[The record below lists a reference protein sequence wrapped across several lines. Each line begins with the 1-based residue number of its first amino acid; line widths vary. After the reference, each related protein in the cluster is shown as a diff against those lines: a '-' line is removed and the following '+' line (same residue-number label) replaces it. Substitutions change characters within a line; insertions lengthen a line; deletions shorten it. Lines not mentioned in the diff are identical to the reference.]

1 MSRLPGARW
10 VAVVV
15 FVIQLL
21 VAGTCGVVVM
31 DEVAGVHPEGG
42 VLAHA
47 AVVAAL
53 VLLLLVVVV
62 LVVGVDGAEVLR
74 LLEAQQPAL
83 APVTLAVTVAPVHV
97 LHSGGATLTYRQY
110 PGLFDRGQ
118 CQDRGVK

>member
-1 MSRLPGARW
+1 MCLDCQVGR
-10 VAVVV
+10 V
-15 FVIQLL
+15 
-21 VAGTCGVVVM
+21 GTCGVVVM

-53 VLLLLVVVV
+53 VLGLLLVVVV
-62 LVVGVDGAEVLR
+62 LVVGVDGAEVLP

-97 LHSGGATLTYRQY
+97 LHSGGATLTYRLY

>member
-1 MSRLPGARW
+1 
-10 VAVVV
+10 
-15 FVIQLL
+15 
-21 VAGTCGVVVM
+21 M

-62 LVVGVDGAEVLR
+62 LVVGVDGAEVLP

-83 APVTLAVTVAPVHV
+83 APVTIAVTVAPVHV
-97 LHSGGATLTYRQY
+97 LHSGGANIADKQTKSRFCLTE
-110 PGLFDRGQ
+110 GNAKTGE
-118 CQDRGVK
+118 

>member
-1 MSRLPGARW
+1 
-10 VAVVV
+10 
-15 FVIQLL
+15 
-21 VAGTCGVVVM
+21 M

-53 VLLLLVVVV
+53 VLGLVLVVVVV

-83 APVTLAVTVAPVHV
+83 ARVTLAVTVAPVHV

>member
-1 MSRLPGARW
+1 MCLDCQVGR
-10 VAVVV
+10 V
-15 FVIQLL
+15 
-21 VAGTCGVVVM
+21 GTCGVVVM

-62 LVVGVDGAEVLR
+62 LVVGVDGAEVLP

-83 APVTLAVTVAPVHV
+83 APVTIAVTVAPVHV
-97 LHSGGATLTYRQY
+97 LHSGGANTLQTYSFAGW
-110 PGLFDRGQ
+110 P
-118 CQDRGVK
+118 